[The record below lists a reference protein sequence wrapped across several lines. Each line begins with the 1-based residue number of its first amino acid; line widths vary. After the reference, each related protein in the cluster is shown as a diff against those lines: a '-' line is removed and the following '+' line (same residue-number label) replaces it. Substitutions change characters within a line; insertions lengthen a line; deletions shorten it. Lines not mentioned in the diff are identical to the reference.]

1 MNIFGW
7 LEQITYHKKPWSS
20 FSEEDKTSFNPFMIN
35 RFISMR
41 EDYIDLVNLISKYQY
56 LPNKK
61 LYEFYCN
68 TLPTKK
74 TFFRYVKA
82 KKKTYNAK
90 SIEKLSQYFKVSTR
104 EVIDIYPTLTKQ
116 EITNIFQSIG
126 LLDKEIKLL
135 LKK

>member
-74 TFFRYVKA
+74 TFFLPGA
-82 KKKTYNAK
+82 A
-90 SIEKLSQYFKVSTR
+90 QGGW
-104 EVIDIYPTLTKQ
+104 Q
-116 EITNIFQSIG
+116 IFVFSLIFEMG
-126 LLDKEIKLL
+126 P
-135 LKK
+135 